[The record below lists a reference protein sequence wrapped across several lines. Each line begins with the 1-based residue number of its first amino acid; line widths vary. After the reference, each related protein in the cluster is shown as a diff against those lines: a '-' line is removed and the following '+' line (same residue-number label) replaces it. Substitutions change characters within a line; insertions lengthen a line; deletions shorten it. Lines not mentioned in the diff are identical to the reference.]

1 MNAKLTLKLKKDV
14 IERAKRYAQK
24 NNLSLSSL
32 VQNYFSLISEKYDVS
47 DEEIS
52 PLVQEMSGI
61 IKLEKNFDLKKEY
74 LDERI
79 LFVG

>member
-74 LDERI
+74 HDHI
-79 LFVG
+79 LEKYS